1 LEHKTQ
7 GPFALRRLVVD
18 TNVQMQIQLKGHE
31 PGETAAT
38 TVLVVEDDASLRLLC
53 RLNLELERYRVLE
66 AGTVDHAAEL
76 LTQEPVDVVLL
87 DLHVAG
93 RHGTELLSVIKAER
107 PQASICLL
115 SGTSETDPPL
125 EEGVDAFVRKPFEIE
140 HLNATVRRLSSLAL
154 DR

>member
-1 LEHKTQ
+1 M
-7 GPFALRRLVVD
+7 
-18 TNVQMQIQLKGHE
+18 QMQLNRNE
-31 PGETAAT
+31 PGGEAAT
-38 TVLVVEDDASLRLLC
+38 TVLVVEDDSSLRLLC

-66 AGTVDHAAEL
+66 AGTVDRAAEL
-76 LTQEPVDVVLL
+76 LTREPVDVVLL

-93 RHGTELLSVIKAER
+93 RHGTELLPVIKEQR
-107 PQASICLL
+107 PHASICLL
-115 SGTSETDPPL
+115 SGTSESDPPL

>member
-1 LEHKTQ
+1 
-7 GPFALRRLVVD
+7 
-18 TNVQMQIQLKGHE
+18 M
-31 PGETAAT
+31 
-38 TVLVVEDDASLRLLC
+38 
-53 RLNLELERYRVLE
+53 LE
-66 AGTVDHAAEL
+66 AGTVDLAAEL

-93 RHGTELLSVIKAER
+93 RHGTELLPVIKEER

-125 EEGVDAFVRKPFEIE
+125 GEGVDAFVRKPFEIE